1 MWFKFGWSKN
11 IFRRCTWLCRKYYD
25 LGFAAHPIW
34 LWQQPTG
41 CKEAETLLHQLFRN
55 LGVANLLNVDA
66 EVDVDSYWS
75 PVLPRPDRN
84 EMGLSETYCLTRDQ
98 LRNTLALFVKVW
110 MSPNVSQN
118 PKATTAMLGPA
129 SVVLGKMFSEEWL
142 DPDVEVPT
150 NLKSALGVQAVLF

>member
-1 MWFKFGWSKN
+1 MEDVDGDVDGRCGWKMWMWMAVVGGWMK
-11 IFRRCTWLCRKYYD
+11 
-25 LGFAAHPIW
+25 
-34 LWQQPTG
+34 
-41 CKEAETLLHQLFRN
+41 
-55 LGVANLLNVDA
+55 DA